1 MIDTYTDRTAQRSPR
16 RAANKDLPASPS
28 KARAP
33 AENETLPSAGAKA
46 PASMPDQKPT
56 AGSGQRRQRAAGKR
70 VRVALLSMLSLLLM
84 AGAYWYVTA
93 VMSTGNLSVEAEI
106 TAVAVAILAIEMA
119 LIPLAVLAI
128 DIAADILIGR
138 QP

>member
-1 MIDTYTDRTAQRSPR
+1 
-16 RAANKDLPASPS
+16 
-28 KARAP
+28 
-33 AENETLPSAGAKA
+33 
-46 PASMPDQKPT
+46 MPDQKPT